1 MSLSKSYL
9 LSRKPYVNATQ
20 VRENI
25 LIILIIIF
33 REEAMEQKIT

>member
-1 MSLSKSYL
+1 MSNWV
-9 LSRKPYVNATQ
+9 SRKPYVNATQ